1 MKKMKIKLLTVL
13 TVMSLTGL
21 AQKGKMFPPIEG
33 LTLDGKTIKIP
44 IPNGKETV
52 VAMVFQRSAEDD
64 QKKWLN
70 PLHSTF
76 ASKEKSKS
84 PHDMTE
90 SYDVNF
96 VYIPVIGGLKK
107 IYTEYK
113 EGTDKGFWP
122 YIMDTDKTDMKLIA
136 KNMGI
141 SDKEQP
147 YIFVLDKNGKILE
160 VQSGKFSEDKMDKI
174 EEACGGD

>member
-1 MKKMKIKLLTVL
+1 MKRTLLVACL
-13 TVMSLTGL
+13 LAFSALN

-33 LTLDGKTIKIP
+33 VDLNGKTIKIP

-76 ASKEKSKS
+76 GPQEKKS
-84 PHDMTE
+84 SQFDMTN

-96 VYIPVIGGLKK
+96 VYIPVIGGIKK
-107 IYTEYK
+107 IKSEYM
-113 EGTDKGFWP
+113 ENTDKGFWP
-122 YIMDTDKTDMKLIA
+122 YIMDTDKTDMKLLA

-141 SDKEQP
+141 DNRDQP

>member
-1 MKKMKIKLLTVL
+1 MKNILLIA
-13 TVMSLTGL
+13 GL
-21 AQKGKMFPPIEG
+21 LISGIISAQKGKMFPPIEG
-33 LTLDGKTIKIP
+33 VDLNGKTIKIP

-76 ASKEKSKS
+76 SAPDKKSS
-84 PHDMTE
+84 QFDMTN

-96 VYIPVIGGLKK
+96 VYIPVIGGIKK
-107 IYTEYK
+107 VKSEYM
-113 EGTDKGFWP
+113 ESTDKGFWP
-122 YIMDTDKTDMKLIA
+122 FIMDTDKTDMKLLA

-141 SDKEQP
+141 SDREQP
-147 YIFVLDKNGKILE
+147 YIFVLDKSGKILE